1 MNTISSST
9 APHAQSCGAHRRR
22 RVSAWLTRG
31 LIALLFLSLALALL
45 GAAYQAIATVTDRQH
60 FPPPS
65 QLVDVGGY
73 RLHINCIGQG
83 SSTVILES
91 GLANPSSIWG
101 WVQPE
106 VARGT
111 RVCAYDRAGVGWSD
125 AGPEPRDGQQIA
137 RELHMLLGRAN
148 IPGPYVLVGHSAGGL
163 YVRVYAAQYPQ
174 DVAGMVLIDVEHPDQ
189 WTQNPEGQAQ
199 FQRYTRLN
207 RGLSVFAR
215 LGMTRALNFFP
226 LNHDLPP
233 ESAAAFKAFVDTTKF
248 ADVNADEF
256 AAQLATDAQLRGA
269 STLGAIPLM
278 VLTAPGRHDFP
289 PAQAAALE
297 QIHQANQREL
307 ARLSSNSVQR
317 VVDGATHSS
326 LQIKRAEAQITSVA
340 ILQVVA
346 AVRTGQP
353 LAR

>member
-1 MNTISSST
+1 MPFFTKLARRFCQT
-9 APHAQSCGAHRRR
+9 ARW
-22 RVSAWLTRG
+22 SAV
-31 LIALLFLSLALALL
+31 LIALLFLSLALGLL
-45 GAAYQAIATVTDRQH
+45 GAAYQAIATALGRRA
-60 FPPPS
+60 FAPPG

-83 SSTVILES
+83 RPTVILES

-106 VARGT
+106 VAHGT
-111 RVCAYDRAGVGWSD
+111 RVCAYDRTGVGWSD

-137 RELHMLLGRAN
+137 RELHTLLDRAN
-148 IPGPYVLVGHSAGGL
+148 IPGPYVLVGHSVGGL

-174 DVAGMVLIDVEHPDQ
+174 DVAGMVLIDAEHPNQ
-189 WTQNPEGQAQ
+189 WTQSPEGLAQ
-199 FQRYTRLN
+199 FQSYTRLN
-207 RGLSVFAR
+207 RGLSVLAHM
-215 LGMTRALNFFP
+215 GVIRALDFFP
-226 LNHDLPP
+226 VNPDLPP
-233 ESAAAFKAFVDTTKF
+233 ESAAAFKAFVDTTQF
-248 ADVNADEF
+248 ADVNATEF
-256 AAQLATDAQLRGA
+256 AAQVATDAQVRSAGL
-269 STLGAIPLM
+269 LGAIPLV
-278 VLTAPGRHDFP
+278 VLTAPGGHGFP
-289 PAQAAALE
+289 LAQAAALE

-317 VVDGATHSS
+317 IVDGATHSS
-326 LQIKRAEAQITSVA
+326 LQIKRAEAQITSAA